1 MKKDNKS
8 AVINIRCTPQ
18 QKSKMKNIAKESEV
32 SVSKLLMFG
41 YEF

>member
-8 AVINIRCTPQ
+8 AVINVRCTPE
-18 QKSKMKNIAKESEV
+18 QKAKIKKIAKESEV